1 MAAIFET
8 LPVEKFCGISEPLKR
23 PREIACFSYDEW
35 HRFRLDDSGLRYY
48 YPPKLPVDL
57 KAGFDT
63 FIQRDESEDKHL
75 NALLDTIIA
84 TEKDKGRKY
93 DMDFV
98 TWRGMMTK
106 ASPYFIHQR
115 YTDIFAFP
123 KGQIFI
129 EESHSYH
136 LEQLKEQSNRRV
148 RPGTH
153 SSDMMSYWGYKFE
166 TVSILSEPWD
176 AVSRET
182 IEARE
187 SDVVNNNPQYCSL
200 VRTGI
205 GNIRMLLAGEVDAV
219 WDCKPDK
226 KDDPI
231 NWVELKTSA
240 TIRHAND
247 AIYFERK
254 LLKFWVQSFLL
265 GVPKI
270 IVGRRD
276 QDGYLLTIE
285 EYTTDEIPSIPKRG
299 ANTWDANTCIN
310 FASQFLTWLKTI
322 VNSEG
327 VWKIRKAAKSGQ
339 IEVLKT
345 QETGHGNIL
354 TPEFVEWRSQG

>member
-1 MAAIFET
+1 MHPDANKPIVKIFT
-8 LPVEKFCGISEPLKR
+8 AP
-23 PREIACFSYDEW
+23 YDTMN
-35 HRFRLDDSGLRYY
+35 G
-48 YPPKLPVDL
+48 
-57 KAGFDT
+57 
-63 FIQRDESEDKHL
+63 
-75 NALLDTIIA
+75 
-84 TEKDKGRKY
+84 
-93 DMDFV
+93 
-98 TWRGMMTK
+98 
-106 ASPYFIHQR
+106 
-115 YTDIFAFP
+115 
-123 KGQIFI
+123 FI

-148 RPGTH
+148 RPGAH

-166 TVSILSEPWD
+166 TVSVLSEPWD
-176 AVSRET
+176 AASRET

-247 AIYFERK
+247 AINFERK

-276 QDGYLLTIE
+276 QDGYLLAIE
-285 EYTTDEIPSIPKRG
+285 EYTTDEIPNIPKRG

-339 IEVLKT
+339 IEVLKI

-354 TPEFVEWRSQG
+354 TPEFVEWRSRG

>member
-8 LPVEKFCGISEPLKR
+8 LPVERFSGISEPLKR

-63 FIQRDESEDKHL
+63 FVQRDESEDKHL

-84 TEKDKGRKY
+84 TEKEKGRKY

-106 ASPYFIHQR
+106 ASPY
-115 YTDIFAFP
+115 IFTAP
-123 KGQIFI
+123 YDTMNGFI

-148 RPGTH
+148 RPGAH

-166 TVSILSEPWD
+166 TVSVLSEPWD
-176 AVSRET
+176 AASRET

-187 SDVVNNNPQYCSL
+187 SEVVNNNPQYCSL

-205 GNIRMLLAGEVDAV
+205 GNTRMLLAGEVDAE
-219 WDCKPDK
+219 
-226 KDDPI
+226 DDPI

-240 TIRHAND
+240 TIRHGND
-247 AIYFERK
+247 AINFERK

-276 QDGYLLTIE
+276 QDGYLLAIE
-285 EYTTDEIPSIPKRG
+285 EYATDEIPNIPKTG

-322 VNSEG
+322 VDSEG
-327 VWKIRKAAKSGQ
+327 VWTIRKAAKSSH
-339 IEVLKT
+339 IEVFKV
-345 QETGHGNIL
+345 QETGYGNIL
-354 TPEFVEWRSQG
+354 TPEFVEWRLQS

>member
-1 MAAIFET
+1 MAAVFEIQ
-8 LPVEKFCGISEPLKR
+8 PIERFNGISEPLKR

-35 HRFRLDDSGLRYY
+35 HRFRLDDSALRYY

-63 FIQRDESEDKHL
+63 FIQRDESDDKHL

-84 TEKDKGRKY
+84 TEKEKERKY

-106 ASPYFIHQR
+106 IFIAPYD
-115 YTDIFAFP
+115 TMD
-123 KGQIFI
+123 GFI

-136 LEQLKEQSNRRV
+136 LERLKEQGNRRV
-148 RPGTH
+148 RPGAH

-166 TVSILSEPWD
+166 TVSVLSEPWD
-176 AVSRET
+176 AASRET

-187 SDVVNNNPQYCSL
+187 SEVVNNNPQYCSL
-200 VRTGI
+200 ARTGI

-247 AIYFERK
+247 AMNFERK

-276 QDGYLLTIE
+276 QDGFLLALE
-285 EYTTDEIPSIPKRG
+285 EYATDEIPNIPKRG
-299 ANTWDANTCIN
+299 ARTWDANICIN
-310 FASQFLTWLKTI
+310 FASQFLAWLKTI
-322 VNSEG
+322 VNSDG
-327 VWKIRKAAKSGQ
+327 VWTIRKAAKSNH
-339 IEVLKT
+339 IEVCKV

-354 TPEFVEWRSQG
+354 TPEFIEWRSQN

>member
-1 MAAIFET
+1 
-8 LPVEKFCGISEPLKR
+8 
-23 PREIACFSYDEW
+23 
-35 HRFRLDDSGLRYY
+35 
-48 YPPKLPVDL
+48 
-57 KAGFDT
+57 
-63 FIQRDESEDKHL
+63 
-75 NALLDTIIA
+75 
-84 TEKDKGRKY
+84 
-93 DMDFV
+93 
-98 TWRGMMTK
+98 
-106 ASPYFIHQR
+106 
-115 YTDIFAFP
+115 
-123 KGQIFI
+123 
-129 EESHSYH
+129 
-136 LEQLKEQSNRRV
+136 
-148 RPGTH
+148 
-153 SSDMMSYWGYKFE
+153 
-166 TVSILSEPWD
+166 
-176 AVSRET
+176 
-182 IEARE
+182 
-187 SDVVNNNPQYCSL
+187 
-200 VRTGI
+200 
-205 GNIRMLLAGEVDAV
+205 MLLAGEVDAV

-247 AIYFERK
+247 AINFERK

-276 QDGYLLTIE
+276 QDGYLLAIE
-285 EYTTDEIPSIPKRG
+285 EYTTDEIPNIPKRG